1 MKIWV
6 GHGSEH
12 SARLILV
19 GQFRDAERA
28 RLTEERI
35 KALVELA
42 IKQPEPNWEQSEE
55 WYDEPTREALNGLRL
70 WQLGPS
76 DLGNFRYDHGVSR
89 EEDRIEISTDE
100 YEIQGLIKVLVLAG
114 ARIEIYSRSEWNDD
128 GSPVEEPEV
137 GEDSDGEGAPAE
149 SDAGTATRDEPE
161 ASSAPGEF
169 EDAAADQQEAD
180 SAS

>member
-12 SARLILV
+12 SARLVLV
-19 GQFRDAERA
+19 GKFRAAESA

-42 IKQPEPNWEQSEE
+42 DKQPELNWEQSEE
-55 WYDEPTREALNGLRL
+55 WYDEATREALEGLRL

-76 DLGNFRYDHGVSR
+76 DLDNFRYDHGVSR
-89 EEDRIEISTDE
+89 DGERIEISTEE

-114 ARIEIYSRSEWNDD
+114 ARIEIYSRREWNDD
-128 GSPVEEPEV
+128 GSPVVGDDAEAEGAIVEPE
-137 GEDSDGEGAPAE
+137 GEAVS
-149 SDAGTATRDEPE
+149 
-161 ASSAPGEF
+161 
-169 EDAAADQQEAD
+169 ADQPQPGSVQIASGDATADQPPAD